1 MLRRGI
7 LRHIPF
13 ILPFTLRANL
23 LRSGTLASREEGNVS
38 SYMLHPLTI
47 RRGHAFEDGFKVRQG
62 KSLSKKARIEFIDQW
77 GRPEE
82 GIDGGGLFKEFMT
95 QLVEEVFHARVPGL
109 FSSTEQHLLYPSR
122 LSRVLSE
129 GYGLEH
135 YRFVGQ
141 MVGRAILYGILLD
154 ADFAGFFLNK
164 WVGRSNY
171 FDDLPSL
178 DPSVYQG
185 LLYVKNYEGD
195 VEEDLGLNFTLTEGE
210 GGEGSGEARVVELTP
225 GGSSIPVTRANR
237 LQYVYLMANYRLNR
251 QIDAQSRAF
260 SEGLNQQIPRQ
271 WLGIFST
278 QELQHLVSG
287 TSRYIDLDDLKA
299 NTVYSREYTQRDHP
313 VIARFWRVVSAF
325 SEKDLQLLLRFV
337 TSCERAPLLGFS
349 ELEPRFCIHPSSTSQ
364 DRLPTA
370 STCVNMLKLPSYLS
384 DETMKSKLLFAIR
397 SESGF
402 HFS

>member
-23 LRSGTLASREEGNVS
+23 LRSGTHASREEEGV
-38 SYMLHPLTI
+38 YLHTLAPVTI
-47 RRGHAFEDGFKVRQG
+47 RRGHAFEDGFTFRQA
-62 KSLSKKARIEFIDQW
+62 LSKKAKIEFIDQW

-95 QLVEEVFHARVPGL
+95 QLVEEIFHAQVPGL
-109 FSSTEQHLLYPSR
+109 FSATEQHLLYPSR
-122 LSRVLSE
+122 LPRILAE
-129 GYGLEH
+129 GYGLDH
-135 YRFVGQ
+135 YRFIGQ
-141 MVGRAILYGILLD
+141 MVGRAIWYGILLD

-164 WVGRSNY
+164 WIGRSNY

-195 VEEDLGLNFTLTEGE
+195 TEEDLGLNFTLTEGE
-210 GGEGSGEARVVELTP
+210 GGEEGSGETRMVELSP
-225 GGSSIPVTRANR
+225 GGASIPVTRANR

-260 SEGLNQQIPRQ
+260 SEGLNQQIPRR

-287 TSRYIDLDDLKA
+287 TSRYIDLDDLRT
-299 NTVYSREYTQRDHP
+299 NTVYSREYTQTNHP
-313 VIARFWRVVSAF
+313 VIARFWRVISTF
-325 SEKDLQLLLRFV
+325 PEEDLRLLLRFV

-349 ELEPRFCIHPSSTSQ
+349 ELEPRFCIHPSSSSQ

-370 STCVNMLKLPSYLS
+370 STCVNMLKLPSYS
-384 DETMKSKLLFAIR
+384 TDEVMKSKLLFAIR